1 MLYVSINNAREL
13 RNYFIDYDRDYYS
26 YEAYETMLDYFD
38 GLGESVELD
47 VIELCGYFN
56 EEKIEDIIENYNI
69 DINDDEDK
77 EEQVLEYLYDRTWAT
92 KTIDDKILY
101 ATF

>member
-1 MLYVSINNAREL
+1 VSNAFDL
-13 RNYFIDYDRDYYS
+13 RSYFIAYDRDYYS
-26 YEAYETMLDYFD
+26 YEAYEAMLDYN
-38 GLGESVELD
+38 EQACENVELD
-47 VIELCGYFN
+47 VIALCGDFN
-56 EEKIEDIIENYNI
+56 EEKIEDIIDNFNI

-101 ATF
+101 LSF